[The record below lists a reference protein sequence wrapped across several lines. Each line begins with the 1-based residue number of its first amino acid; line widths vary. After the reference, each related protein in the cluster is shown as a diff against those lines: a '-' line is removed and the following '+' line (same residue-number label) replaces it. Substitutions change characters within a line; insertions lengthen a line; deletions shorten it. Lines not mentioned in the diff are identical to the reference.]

1 MDTSNE
7 RIYLRTSG
15 TDLNLTEQLWNH
27 FSNPDYK
34 FSDKWGYM
42 IYFRGEQKFRLK
54 VDKSFWD

>member
-42 IYFRGEQKFRLK
+42 IYFRGEQNL
-54 VDKSFWD
+54 D